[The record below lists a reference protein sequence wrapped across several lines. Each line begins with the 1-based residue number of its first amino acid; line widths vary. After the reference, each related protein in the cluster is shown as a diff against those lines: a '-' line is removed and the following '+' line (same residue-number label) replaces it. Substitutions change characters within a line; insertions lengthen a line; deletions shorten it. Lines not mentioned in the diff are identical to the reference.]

1 MSPPDGKKFVYVNRT
16 PSRRSISARDF
27 TLPKPYRK
35 PTPGDTLRGA
45 SRLRIT
51 LLAFSGLLIA
61 GLIAALAMLAHDN
74 ANSPHALAIVRAE
87 QARSAPPAPTPETR
101 PRAAKPAA
109 KPGNTAIPVLAASP
123 MLPVQASL
131 PALADE
137 LPVLFMRPPAMP
149 DPDVDLI
156 AAILLLSPDRAPPHL
171 PDCRGALFELNACA
185 TMLP

>member
-1 MSPPDGKKFVYVNRT
+1 MCVSTRRWRSVSNKEQFPEQGADRESTRWQKIHLRQPHAQPAQHQRPRFHPPQ
-16 PSRRSISARDF
+16 A
-27 TLPKPYRK
+27 LP
-35 PTPGDTLRGA
+35 
-45 SRLRIT
+45 
-51 LLAFSGLLIA
+51 
-61 GLIAALAMLAHDN
+61 LAHDK
-74 ANSPHALAIVRAE
+74 ANSPHALAIVRVE
-87 QARSAPPAPTPETR
+87 QARSAPPAPTPGAR

-123 MLPVQASL
+123 MLQVQASL
-131 PALADE
+131 PALSDE